1 MKEKLIQQEYQTIKQ
16 LVDCAID
23 APNKKEAQKYIIQMQ
38 SYENNLYGNASN
50 IMGELIS
57 YVKSA
62 SGRVKDKEHWIDCV
76 RNRLYVLGSHGVERI
91 VNLKI

>member
-1 MKEKLIQQEYQTIKQ
+1 MKEKLTVEEYGKIKQ

-23 APNKKEAQKYIIQMQ
+23 APNKKEAQRYINQIQ
-38 SYENNLYGNASN
+38 SYEYDLCGNVSN

-76 RNRLYVLGSHGVERI
+76 RNRLYVLGSHGVEK
-91 VNLKI
+91 NS

>member
-1 MKEKLIQQEYQTIKQ
+1 MKEKLTVEEYGKIKQ

-23 APNKKEAQKYIIQMQ
+23 APNKKEAQRYINQIQ
-38 SYENNLYGNASN
+38 SYEYDLCGNVSN

-76 RNRLYVLGSHGVERI
+76 RNRLYVLGRYGVEK
-91 VNLKI
+91 NS

>member
-1 MKEKLIQQEYQTIKQ
+1 MKQKLTIEEYEEIEH

-23 APNKKEAQKYIIQMQ
+23 APNKKEAQKYINQMQ
-38 SYENNLYGNASN
+38 SFENNLCGNAHN

-76 RNRLYVLGSHGVERI
+76 RNRLYVLGSHGVEKNI
-91 VNLKI
+91 

>member
-76 RNRLYVLGSHGVERI
+76 RNRLYVLGSHGVEK
-91 VNLKI
+91 NS